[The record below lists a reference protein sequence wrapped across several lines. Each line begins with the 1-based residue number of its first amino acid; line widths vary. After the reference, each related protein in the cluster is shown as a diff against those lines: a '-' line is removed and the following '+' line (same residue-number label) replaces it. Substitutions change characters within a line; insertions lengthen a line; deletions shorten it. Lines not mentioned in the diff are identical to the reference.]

1 MKTNLTKLAPSK
13 FQVDVE
19 VDEKTWADAQAKAFK
34 KVASKISIPG
44 FRPGKAP
51 EAMLRAHVDP
61 NRVIN
66 QALDIVLPQA
76 YEFGIRENKLRPQR
90 QPEVNITKVEEKEI
104 GLRFTVVVFPTVT
117 LGAYTGL
124 EAERKV
130 ASVDEKEVEESIK
143 KLLENNADLVVTEE
157 PAKLGDTVVL
167 DFEGSIDGVPF
178 EGGKADNHSLEL
190 GSNSFIPGFEDALV
204 GVKAGESR
212 DVKVTFPT
220 QYVAE
225 LAGKDAVFA
234 CTVHEV
240 KQKVVPALTDEAVVD
255 LAIENVKTVD
265 ELKAHQKEEL
275 LKQKA
280 DQFEREHYQAI
291 FDQIVAASSVEI
303 ADEILDEEA
312 AREEENTKKQV
323 ESNGLT
329 FQQYLDVLGKKEE
342 DLKAELRENVTKS
355 LSAYLV
361 GEEISIKEKLL
372 VSDAELDV
380 ELAKVAEQ
388 YKVPVEQIRSV
399 YGSNIESF
407 RETLR
412 QKKLQDFLI
421 ANNK

>member
-19 VDEKTWADAQAKAFK
+19 VDEKTWANAQAKAFK

-240 KQKVVPALTDEAVVD
+240 KQKVVPALTDEAVAD

-355 LSAYLV
+355 LTAYLV

>member
-13 FQVDVE
+13 FQLDVE
-19 VDEKTWADAQAKAFK
+19 VDSATWAAAQEKAFK
-34 KVASKISIPG
+34 KLAAKVSLPG

-66 QALDIVLPQA
+66 EALDIVLPQA
-76 YEFGIRENKLRPQR
+76 YEFGLKETNLRPQR
-90 QPEVNITKVEEKEI
+90 QPEVNLTKVEDKEI
-104 GLRFTVVVFPTVT
+104 GIRFTLVVFPTVT

-124 EAERKV
+124 KAERKV
-130 ASVDEKEVEESIK
+130 ASVEESEVDESIK

-157 PAKLGDTVVL
+157 PAKKGDTVVL
-167 DFEGSIDGVPF
+167 DFEGFVDGVAF

-190 GSNSFIPGFEDALV
+190 GSNSFIPGFEDALI

-212 DVKVTFPT
+212 EVKVTFPT

-225 LAGKDAVFA
+225 LAGKDATFA

-240 KQKVVPALTDEAVVD
+240 KQKVVPALTDEAVAD
-255 LAIENVKTVD
+255 LGIENVKTVD
-265 ELKAHQKEEL
+265 ELKAHQREEL

-291 FDQIVAASSVEI
+291 YDQIVAASTVEI
-303 ADEILDEEA
+303 ADVILDEEA

-329 FQQYLDVLGKKEE
+329 FQQYLDVLGKTEE
-342 DLKAELRENVTKS
+342 QLKSEIRTNVTRS
-355 LSAYLV
+355 LTAYLV
-361 GEEISIKEKLL
+361 GEEISHKEKLL

-388 YKVPVEQIRSV
+388 YKMPVEQIRSI
-399 YGSNIESF
+399 YGSNLESF

-421 ANNK
+421 ANNQ

>member
-76 YEFGIRENKLRPQR
+76 YEFGIKENKLRPQR

-240 KQKVVPALTDEAVVD
+240 KQKVVPALTDEAVAD

-355 LSAYLV
+355 LTAYLV